1 MTTLIKVTDK
11 KFDMDSVIVNNLNIL
26 NQAVQLRWDAPL
38 VIDGVEGAGKT
49 TLTDQ
54 ICYYQAYTN
63 KTKYNLNNVVFLP
76 DEFER
81 FVDTAPPYTPVNWD
95 EAVFGTLGEDW
106 ANTVNKTIL
115 KKWVTIRKKRL
126 FINVCIPWIY
136 LMRIY
141 YAVGR
146 TRALIHVYTP
156 DGISRGKFKIYNY
169 NEKRELYMKNKR
181 NYSYDGIKPSYT
193 NGNFIDTEG
202 LFYSAKEYDD
212 KKEEA
217 IRSLNVNTKK
227 EQKWKIRCL
236 QLYELYETIGGK
248 QDTLAEKWNVTQQY
262 ISEFKKEL
270 DNKTKK
276 EKKKKLIKKKIKI
289 PNT

>member
-1 MTTLIKVTDK
+1 MVLVTDK
-11 KFDMDSVIVNNLNIL
+11 KYEMDEVLKTNLDYL
-26 NQAVQLRWDAPL
+26 NKAVKVKWDAPL
-38 VIDGVEGAGKT
+38 IVDGVEGAGKT

-63 KTKYNLNNVVFLP
+63 KTVYNLNNVVFLP
-76 DEFER
+76 EQFEE
-81 FVDTAPPYTPVNWD
+81 FVDYALPFTPVNWD
-95 EAVFGTLGEDW
+95 EAVFATMGEDW
-106 ANTVNKTIL
+106 AKTINKTIL

-270 DNKTKK
+270 DNKTID
-276 EKKKKLIKKKIKI
+276 EIRHILIKNKFRM
-289 PNT
+289 PTHE

>member
-1 MTTLIKVTDK
+1 MGMVLVTDK
-11 KFDMDSVIVNNLNIL
+11 KYEMDEVLKTNLDYL
-26 NQAVQLRWDAPL
+26 NKAVKVKWDAPL
-38 VIDGVEGAGKT
+38 IVDGVEGAGKT

-54 ICYYQAYTN
+54 
-63 KTKYNLNNVVFLP
+63 
-76 DEFER
+76 
-81 FVDTAPPYTPVNWD
+81 
-95 EAVFGTLGEDW
+95 
-106 ANTVNKTIL
+106 
-115 KKWVTIRKKRL
+115 
-126 FINVCIPWIY
+126 
-136 LMRIY
+136 IY

-270 DNKTKK
+270 KNKTKK